1 MAASSDHRQTTQS
14 DHADVIAPPPLL
26 YVAAFAAV
34 LTGHWLWPVPLLDHP
49 AVTWIGA
56 ALLVAGMAM
65 NVWGAYSLR
74 KARTPINPY
83 RATRT
88 VVSTGAFAVS
98 RNPLYV
104 GLDVVFLGLCAL
116 VNSLWGPVF
125 LMPLLVVMHYGVIR
139 REERHLEVTFGD
151 AYRRYRERVRRYL

>member
-1 MAASSDHRQTTQS
+1 MATSDDRAETTQNS
-14 DHADVIAPPPLL
+14 HAGVVAPPPLI

-34 LTGHWLWPVPLLDHP
+34 LAGHWLWPVPILDHP
-49 AVTWIGA
+49 AMMWGGV
-56 ALLVAGMAM
+56 ALLLAGVAL

-74 KARTPINPY
+74 KARTPINSY

-104 GLDVVFLGLCAL
+104 GLYLVFLGLSAM
-116 VNSLWGPVF
+116 VNSLWGVVF
-125 LMPLLVVMHYGVIR
+125 LVPLLAVMHYGVVR
-139 REERHLEVTFGD
+139 REERHLEAKFGD
-151 AYRRYRERVRRYL
+151 AYRRYRERVRRY